1 MLLEGQSSIKNP
13 SQIWL
18 YSKHGNRKIA
28 IVMNIFKIPI
38 WKKQPKKQK
47 KQKNWN
53 GIFYL
58 KIFFTK

>member
-1 MLLEGQSSIKNP
+1 
-13 SQIWL
+13 
-18 YSKHGNRKIA
+18 
-28 IVMNIFKIPI
+28 MNIFKIPI